1 MEQELKVRGNGR
13 KEPIMEKMTSEQGVS
28 RAWYIAAAL
37 VYALAILLM
46 LAGCTPSTTIKQPLT
61 ARPAPS
67 EPYVANNGAIFQAG
81 HGERPLFEDRRAR
94 NVGDVL
100 TINIV
105 ESTSASGK
113 TSSGADHSGSFSMT
127 TPGISGG
134 KNNQVALAPFSATAS
149 SSGKLADKSNSSGS
163 HAFSGTITVTV
174 IEVLGNG
181 NLLVGGEKEVVINQ
195 SNEYVRFSGVVN
207 PATINGNNSV
217 PSTQVA
223 DVHLEFKDATNI
235 DTSAIT
241 STLVKLFLSVLP
253 F

>member
-1 MEQELKVRGNGR
+1 MDQELKVRGNER
-13 KEPIMEKMTSEQGVS
+13 KEQIMENMTSEQGVS
-28 RAWYIAAAL
+28 RALYRA
-37 VYALAILLM
+37 VYAIATLLM

-67 EPYVANNGAIFQAG
+67 KPYVANNGAIFQAG

-113 TSSGADHSGSFSMT
+113 TSSGTDHSGSFSMT

-134 KNNQVALAPFSATAS
+134 MTGNITLAPFSATAS
-149 SSGKLADKSNSSGS
+149 SSGKLADKSDSSAN
-163 HAFSGTITVTV
+163 HAFRGTITVSV

-207 PATINGNNSV
+207 PATINGNNTVLS
-217 PSTQVA
+217 SQVA
-223 DVHLEFKDATNI
+223 DAHIEFKDATNVDMSI
-235 DTSAIT
+235 IT
-241 STLVKLFLSVLP
+241 SKLVTMFLSVLP